1 MKFIEVSSPVKIDK
15 LVPGGQGIGTFTGED
30 LDKNDKSPENM
41 RLLSLIGKKG
51 FFWNVLPEEIV
62 TKFTITKNKSHYFE
76 AIAEEITNPS
86 LHRVTPKDTCF
97 LSTSPWQI
105 MDYGYELEQKANLLQ
120 EIFSQ
125 AGLSLAAGGVA
136 GGTPS
141 AGDLQVDAMGESA
154 TTGPAAVKTDGND
167 FYYRNKM
174 EYSLY
179 WDVENS
185 EIKLAQHARGSHRK
199 VPLATSSIERPEI
212 FKKAQEIVAELNA
225 NHEEARKYQSLLLR
239 CDKSG
244 KVEGGLF
251 ENKKP
256 HPKFN
261 NLEDEI
267 LGHKYSY
274 SPNGFFQVNL
284 PVYEMALAEI
294 KSYVETDNVLDLY
307 SGVGTI
313 GLSIARDKHLTL
325 VESNSAA
332 YEELEKNCRAAGP
345 ATKAAGPAAP
355 RAVLS
360 NSEDALEYI
369 APDQTVILDPPR
381 AGCDKKLIE
390 KLLEIKPQRII
401 YLSCN
406 PSTQARDVKLL
417 EEKYQLIKVTPYNF
431 FPRTPHLENLVV
443 LDLR

>member
-1 MKFIEVSSPVKIDK
+1 MNNMKYIQVASSVKIDK
-15 LVPGGQGIGTFTGED
+15 LVPGGQGIGVFSGQD
-30 LDKNDKSPENM
+30 LDPNDKSPENM
-41 RLLSLIGKKG
+41 RFLSFIGKKG
-51 FFWNVLPEEIV
+51 FFWNVLPGEIV

-76 AIAEEITNPS
+76 AIAEEISSPS
-86 LHRVTPKDTCF
+86 SHRIAPKDACF

-105 MDYGYELEQKANLLQ
+105 MDYDHELEQKSELLK
-120 EIFSQ
+120 EVF
-125 AGLSLAAGGVA
+125 
-136 GGTPS
+136 
-141 AGDLQVDAMGESA
+141 LQNGIILKN
-154 TTGPAAVKTDGND
+154 VKVQTDGND
-167 FYYRNKM
+167 FFYRNKM

-179 WDVENS
+179 WDITQA

-199 VPLATSSIERPEI
+199 VPLDTSSIERPEI
-212 FKKAQEIVAELNA
+212 FKKAQEIVAKLNT

-267 LGHKYSY
+267 LGYKYSY
-274 SPNGFFQVNL
+274 SPNGFFQINL
-284 PVYEMALAEI
+284 PVYEIVLKEI
-294 KSYVETDNVLDLY
+294 KNYIETEAVLDLY

-313 GLSIARDKHLTL
+313 GLSVARSKNLTL

-332 YEELEKNCRAAGP
+332 YEELEKNCN
-345 ATKAAGPAAP
+345 KAASTNTPHAA
-355 RAVLS
+355 LS

-369 APDQTVILDPPR
+369 APNQTVIVDPPR

-390 KLLEIKPQRII
+390 KLLEVKPRRII

-406 PSTQARDVKLL
+406 PPTQARDVKLL
-417 EEKYQLIKVTPYNF
+417 EEAYRIIKVTPYNF

-443 LDLR
+443 LDVI